1 MLFEKRIE
9 LAEEKLTKMWA
20 NNSYTNENGT
30 LVLHIHMKD
39 GSTCTTWNIRKA
51 GGKPCRVYRDSR
63 SGMICEVGT
72 MRGLAIALLNRG

>member
-20 NNSYTNENGT
+20 NNSYNTKYGT
-30 LVLHIHMKD
+30 LVLDIHMKD
-39 GSTCTTWNIRKA
+39 GSVCKTWIVRKA

-63 SGMICEVGT
+63 DGLVCEVGT
-72 MRGLAIALLNRG
+72 MRGLAIALLNRR